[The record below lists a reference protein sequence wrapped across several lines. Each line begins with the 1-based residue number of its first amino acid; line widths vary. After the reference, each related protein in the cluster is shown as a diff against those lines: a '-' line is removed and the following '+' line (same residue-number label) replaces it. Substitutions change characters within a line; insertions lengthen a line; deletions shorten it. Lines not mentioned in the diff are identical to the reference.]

1 MSLFYQEVLEQPKAI
16 KDTIHGNTDV
26 ELSLDSTKPILFSGM
41 GSSLA
46 ACQLAALYMNRYG
59 GMAQAVDSS
68 ELLHY
73 QMEMLDHYNVFLSS
87 QSGESIETKE
97 VANKHKRA
105 KAFTNS
111 PGSSIANAA
120 SETYFTKATPEEAIA
135 SSKSFTTM
143 VSLLLYLSSKKFGE
157 PLEEEILQAANV
169 IEEVLESRFEEIGEL
184 ISKTIDPNQPLLLIG
199 RGPSVITAEQG
210 GLTLKET
217 ARIFS
222 ESLSS
227 AQFRHGPFELLKEP
241 FQCFLFN
248 PFGETYEL
256 NIEMA
261 KEIAR
266 LGGKVIYVSD
276 EPLVAENIESIQLN
290 SIDEFVSPIIY
301 SCVVQIAAI
310 MLCEKKGLVAG
321 EASLISKVTGKQ

>member
-1 MSLFYQEVLEQPKAI
+1 MSLFHEEVLEQPKAI
-16 KDTIHGNTDV
+16 KDTIEGNLKV
-26 ELSLDSTKPILFSGM
+26 ELSIDEGKPLLLSGM

-46 ACQLAALYMNRYG
+46 ASQLAALYINSFG

-73 QMEMLDHYNVFLSS
+73 QLNMLDHYNVLLSS
-87 QSGESIETKE
+87 QSGESVETKE
-97 VANKHKRA
+97 IANKYKDV

-111 PGSSIANAA
+111 PGSSIATMA
-120 SETYFTKATPEEAIA
+120 SETYFTKATPEQAIA
-135 SSKSFTTM
+135 SSKSFTTAVALM
-143 VSLLLYLSSKKFGE
+143 LYLSSKKFGE
-157 PLEEEILQAANV
+157 PLEDEILKAADV
-169 IEEVLESRFEEIGEL
+169 IDEVLSERFDEIGEA
-184 ISKTIDPNQPLLLIG
+184 ISRTIDPNLPLLLLG

-227 AQFRHGPFELLKEP
+227 AQFRHGPYELLKEN

-248 PFGETYEL
+248 PYGKTFEL
-256 NIEMA
+256 NREMA
-261 KEIAR
+261 REIASH
-266 LGGKVIYVSD
+266 GGKVIYVSD
-276 EPLVAENIESIQLN
+276 EALEDANIESIVLN
-290 SIDEFVSPIIY
+290 SIDEFISPMIY
-301 SCVVQIAAI
+301 SCVIQIAAI
-310 MLCEKKGLVAG
+310 RLCEKKGLIAG